1 MERKSWQQQEL
12 DIDGHIVS
20 PVRRQRVMKAGAQL
34 FSPLYSAQ
42 NPSPGNGIA
51 HTQDEPSL
59 LSESIAGLREALVKR
74 LQIQN

>member
-42 NPSPGNGIA
+42 NPSPGDGTA
-51 HTQDEPSL
+51 HSY
-59 LSESIAGLREALVKR
+59 SESSHF
-74 LQIQN
+74 